1 VAGGPWD
8 PAQPCS
14 QLSNISQPSVI
25 SSRLRG
31 LSGRVARIEPLLP
44 ALRLPAAG
52 STVLRFVTANAAKT
66 REAHAMRS
74 LLPTFSLG
82 LALLAGAAGAQTA
95 ANGAD
100 PRDQAFDYDKALACS
115 KQLAAGNKLPVE
127 QHRACL
133 ILISSTYI
141 EFEQS
146 TLAPEKML
154 LADDISRHPLGSPP
168 DYKPGAHMAV
178 RNATSQKVIT
188 AIRNRQW
195 VADGS
200 YAWITYDGFR
210 GGDKPSFWVSERF
223 LIEKGVIKEI
233 LIPAP
238 KVSDPPKQ

>member
-1 VAGGPWD
+1 MRLILPFVA
-8 PAQPCS
+8 
-14 QLSNISQPSVI
+14 
-25 SSRLRG
+25 
-31 LSGRVARIEPLLP
+31 
-44 ALRLPAAG
+44 
-52 STVLRFVTANAAKT
+52 
-66 REAHAMRS
+66 
-74 LLPTFSLG
+74 LG
-82 LALLAGAAGAQTA
+82 FAVLAGAAQTAVAQNA

-100 PRDQAFDYDKALACS
+100 PKDQGFDYGQALACS
-115 KQLAAGNKLPVE
+115 KQLAAGTRLPVE
-127 QHRACL
+127 QHRTCL
-133 ILISSTYI
+133 ILIASTYI

-168 DYKPGAHMAV
+168 DYKPGAHRAV

-238 KVSDPPKQ
+238 KVAEAPKP